1 MERPVKIAMIAPPWY
16 RVPPRAYGGIEAL
29 VAGLVDE
36 LVALGHDV
44 LLVCAG
50 PSRTA
55 AQTVCTTFADAP
67 STKLGDEA
75 VALLHSEL
83 AERAIRDFAPDIVHD
98 HTLPGLI
105 AARHRRFPTVV
116 TAHGPISGFYGEL
129 LGANAHAHVVAIS
142 RAQQRSSTDIAWH
155 GVVRNGVPVA
165 SFPVRRD
172 KDDHLLFL
180 GRMDPDKGV
189 VEAIEVA
196 ERTDRRLL
204 IAARMQGQ
212 AEEAFFETRVRPR
225 LGSRIEYIGEV
236 GSSEKLALLSGA
248 AALLFPLQWDEPYGL
263 VVAEA
268 QACGTPVLSLRRGAI
283 PEIVREG
290 ETAIL
295 GDHHDDLVAAM
306 DRLPELSPQ
315 ACRRF
320 ALTWLDISRTA
331 RGYESVFESV
341 LAAHRVGSTSSSTSV
356 ARPQR
361 LLDLRRQH
369 AATGTD
375 D

>member
-1 MERPVKIAMIAPPWY
+1 VKIAMIAPPWY

-36 LVALGHDV
+36 LVLLGHDV
-44 LLVCAG
+44 MLVSAG

-55 AQTVCTTFADAP
+55 AQTVSTTLSEAP
-67 STKLGDEA
+67 SSKLGDEA
-75 VALLHSEL
+75 VALLHAEL
-83 AERAIRDFAPDIVHD
+83 AEQAILDFAPDIVHD

-129 LGANAHAHVVAIS
+129 LAINAHAHVVAIS
-142 RAQQRSSTDIAWH
+142 RSQQRSSIDVAWH
-155 GVVRNGVPVA
+155 GVVHNGVPVA
-165 SFPVRRD
+165 SFPFQPD
-172 KDDHLLFL
+172 KEDFLLFL

-196 ERTDRRLL
+196 ERAGRRLL
-204 IAARMQGQ
+204 IAARLHGKD
-212 AEEAFFETRVRPR
+212 EETFFHERVRPR
-225 LGSRIEYIGEV
+225 LGRDIEYVGEV
-236 GSSEKLALLSGA
+236 GYADKLRLLGSA
-248 AALLFPLQWDEPYGL
+248 AGLLFPLQWEEPYGL

-290 ETAIL
+290 RTAL
-295 GDHHDDLVAAM
+295 LADHHEDLVAAV

-315 ACRRF
+315 ECRRF
-320 ALTWLDISRTA
+320 AVTSLDVSRTA
-331 RGYESVFESV
+331 RGYASVYESVR
-341 LAAHRVGSTSSSTSV
+341 AAHRVGAPSQLAPRTVT
-356 ARPQR
+356 R
-361 LLDLRRQH
+361 LDLRPQH
-369 AATGTD
+369 AASGPD
-375 D
+375 E